1 MRKVVA
7 GMIIGF
13 AIGTIIAGYIQ
24 MEASISEFTSELA
37 REREAISQEEP
48 MTMEQASLRVSWL
61 GVTMGSRGILQ
72 TYNLGLTTVGVGVL
86 GLGLAMAL
94 HNNLKSLGQR
104 IGNIEKSLENN
115 GQDKLSDV

>member
-7 GMIIGF
+7 GMIIGC
-13 AIGTIIAGYIQ
+13 AIGMIIAGYTH
-24 MEASISEFTSELA
+24 MESNISEFTSEL
-37 REREAISQEEP
+37 ERDTEAISQVENLG
-48 MTMEQASLRVSWL
+48 QASLRVSWL
-61 GVTMGSRGILQ
+61 GVTTGSRGILQ
-72 TYNLGLTTVGVGVL
+72 TYNLGLTTVGLGLL